1 MGRRRL
7 PPREARGDALSDPG
21 RIFVDPQAYA
31 DLPAWHRAA
40 ATLRREDP
48 VHRVAAAGFEP
59 FWAVTRHADIL
70 AVERQHEKFWNT
82 SRAVLQSDAV
92 EERARASGVDI
103 KTLIHMDGDEHRT
116 TRRITNDWFRPA
128 SLRQKLEETIAGL
141 ARRYVDRM
149 QELGGACDFS
159 ADVALYYPLHV
170 IMSVLGVP
178 ESDEPRMLR
187 LTQQL
192 FGAEDPDF
200 GGADGEQA
208 RLAALMDFYTY
219 FNQMTLDRRAH
230 PQADVASTIANAHLE
245 DLATVSYYV
254 IIATAGHD
262 TTSSSLAGGLEA
274 LVRNPDQ
281 LRALR
286 EDPALIDNAA
296 DEMIRWVTPVRHFMR
311 YAQEDAVVG
320 TTPVKKGE
328 RLLLAY
334 LSGNRDEAAFPDPF
348 RFDVRRANAEDH
360 VAFGIGVHFCLG
372 AHLARMELRAF
383 FRELLP
389 RLEAIELAGEPEYT
403 ATTFVG
409 GPKRIPIRYRLSRR

>member
-1 MGRRRL
+1 
-7 PPREARGDALSDPG
+7 LSGAANDLG

-31 DLPAWHRAA
+31 DLGAWHQAA
-40 ATLRREDP
+40 ARLRRDDP
-48 VHRVAAAGFEP
+48 VHRVAVDGFEP

-70 AVERQHEKFWNT
+70 QVERQHDRFWNT
-82 SRAVLQSDAV
+82 NRAVLQADAI
-92 EERARASGVDI
+92 EAQAAAAGMDI
-103 KTLIHMDGDEHRT
+103 KTLIHMDGDEHRA

-128 SLRQKLEETIAGL
+128 SLRQKLEGTIAGL
-141 ARRYVDRM
+141 ARKYVDRM
-149 QELGGACDFS
+149 LELGGACDFA

-178 ESDEPRMLR
+178 EGDEPRMLQ
-187 LTQQL
+187 LTQKL

-200 GGADGEQA
+200 GGSDAGQSQ
-208 RLAALMDFYTY
+208 LAALMDFYTY
-219 FNQMTLDRRAH
+219 FNQMTVDRRAH
-230 PQADVASTIANAHLE
+230 PTADIASTIANAHLD
-245 DLATVSYYV
+245 DLSSVSYYV

-281 LRALR
+281 LGALR
-286 EDPALIDNAA
+286 DDPRLIDNAV

-311 YAQEDAVVG
+311 YAQEDATVG
-320 TTPVKKGE
+320 ATRVRRGE
-328 RLLLAY
+328 RLLLSY
-334 LSGNRDEAAFPDPF
+334 LSGNRDESVFPEPF
-348 RFDVRRANAEDH
+348 RFDSRRANAEDH

-389 RLEAIELAGEPEYT
+389 RLESIELAREPEYT

-409 GPKRIPIRYRLSRR
+409 GPKRVPIRYRLRPAGQ

>member
-1 MGRRRL
+1 VS
-7 PPREARGDALSDPG
+7 DALG
-21 RIFVDPQAYA
+21 RIFVDPPAYA
-31 DLPAWHRAA
+31 DPEAWHRAA
-40 ATLRREDP
+40 AELRREDP
-48 VHRVAAAGFEP
+48 VHRVEEDGFEP
-59 FWAVTRHADIL
+59 FYAVTRHADIVQ
-70 AVERQHEKFWNT
+70 VERQHEKFWNT
-82 SRAVLQSDAV
+82 NRAVLQADAL
-92 EERARASGVDI
+92 EERARASGMDI
-103 KTLIHMDGDEHRT
+103 KTLIHMDGDEHRA

-128 SLRQKLEETIAGL
+128 SLRQKLEGAIAGL
-141 ARRYVDRM
+141 ARKYVDRM
-149 QELGGACDFS
+149 LELGGSCDFS

-178 ESDEPRMLR
+178 ESDEPRMLK

-200 GGADGEQA
+200 GGSDAGQA
-208 RLAALMDFYTY
+208 QLAALMDFYTY
-219 FNQMTLDRRAH
+219 FNQITVDRRAH
-230 PQADVASTIANAHLE
+230 PTIDIASTIANAQLD
-245 DLATVSYYV
+245 DLSTISYYV

-286 EDPALIDNAA
+286 DDPGLIDNAV

-320 TTPVKKGE
+320 TTRIRQGE
-328 RLLLAY
+328 RLLLSY
-334 LSGNRDEAAFPDPF
+334 LSGNRDETVFAEPF

-389 RLEAIELAGEPEYT
+389 RLESIELAGEPEYT

-409 GPKRIPIRYRLSRR
+409 GPKRVPIRYRLRAAAH

>member
-1 MGRRRL
+1 MSGAPNDL
-7 PPREARGDALSDPG
+7 G

-40 ATLRREDP
+40 ARLRQEDP
-48 VHRVAAAGFEP
+48 VHRVAADGFEP

-70 AVERQHEKFWNT
+70 QVERQHEKFWNT
-82 SRAVLQSDAV
+82 SRAVLQTDAV

-103 KTLIHMDGDEHRT
+103 KTLIHMDGDEHRAA
-116 TRRITNDWFRPA
+116 RRITNDWFRPA
-128 SLRQKLEETIAGL
+128 SLRHKLEGAIAAL

-149 QELGGACDFS
+149 LELGGACDFS

-200 GGADGEQA
+200 GGADAEQA
-208 RLAALMDFYTY
+208 RLAALMDFYSY

-230 PQADVASTIANAHLE
+230 PTADIASTIANAQLE
-245 DLATVSYYV
+245 DLSTISYYV

-274 LVRNPDQ
+274 LIRNPDQ

-286 EDPALIDNAA
+286 EDPALIDNAV

-320 TTPVKKGE
+320 TTRVQKGE
-328 RLLLAY
+328 RLLLSY
-334 LSGNRDEAAFPDPF
+334 LSGNRDETAFADPF
-348 RFDVRRANAEDH
+348 HFDVRRANAEDH

-372 AHLARMELRAF
+372 AHLARMELRTF

-389 RLEAIELAGEPEYT
+389 RLEAIELTGEPEYT

-409 GPKRIPIRYRLSRR
+409 GPKRIPIRYRLRPPGR